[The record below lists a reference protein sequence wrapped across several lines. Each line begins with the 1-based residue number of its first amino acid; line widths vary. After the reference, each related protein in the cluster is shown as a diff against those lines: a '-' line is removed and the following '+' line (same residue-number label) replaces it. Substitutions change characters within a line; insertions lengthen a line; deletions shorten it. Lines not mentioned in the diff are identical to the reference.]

1 MSDSG
6 LNLAVL
12 QNVVRILEVCSQ
24 RGVFKAEELE
34 VVGTTFNKVKNFVD
48 KNVEALNKQSEVA
61 EPAAEPTAE
70 PVACDNEGEEC
81 CDKENCEKAVNNTN
95 EVKEV

>member
-1 MSDSG
+1 MEDSG
-6 LNLAVL
+6 LTLAVL

-61 EPAAEPTAE
+61 EPAAEPA
-70 PVACDNEGEEC
+70 ACDNEGEEC
-81 CDKENCEKAVNNTN
+81 CDKENCEKAVNNTA

>member
-1 MSDSG
+1 MADSG
-6 LNLAVL
+6 LSLAVL

-34 VVGTTFNKVKNFVD
+34 VVGATFNKVKVFVD
-48 KNVEALNKQSEVA
+48 KNVEALNKQSEVEEPVA
-61 EPAAEPTAE
+61 EPAAE
-70 PVACDNEGEEC
+70 PVACDNEGGEC
-81 CDKENCEKAVNNTN
+81 CGKENCEKAVNNA